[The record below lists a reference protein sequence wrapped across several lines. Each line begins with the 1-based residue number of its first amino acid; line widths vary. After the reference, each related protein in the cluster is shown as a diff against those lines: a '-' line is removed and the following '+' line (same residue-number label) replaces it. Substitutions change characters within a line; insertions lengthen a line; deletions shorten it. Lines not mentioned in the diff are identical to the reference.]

1 MIYKTI
7 MDQQL
12 LSSALHQCISFA

>member
-12 LSSALHQCISFA
+12 LSSALHQYISFA